1 MTQTNPS
8 WQLTGATQ
16 DAQSVTADWQPV
28 KAGGIHGVRLLE
40 SRWVVK
46 SNGRLAEL
54 FRADWFA
61 GRIHVDQV
69 FQVILNAHGIS
80 AWHVHG
86 HTLDRLFIARG
97 HARVV
102 LYDAR
107 AESPSHGS
115 VMELLLDEHRPQ
127 LVVVP
132 PGVWHGVQSLDN
144 APATIVNMPDRA
156 YNYESPDHW
165 RLPPDTGE
173 IPYSFKGVRTTGTA
187 I

>member
-1 MTQTNPS
+1 ME
-8 WQLTGATQ
+8 TG
-16 DAQSVTADWQPV
+16 S
-28 KAGGIHGVRLLE
+28 HL
-40 SRWVVK
+40 
-46 SNGRLAEL
+46 
-54 FRADWFA
+54 
-61 GRIHVDQV
+61 VDQV

-86 HTLDRLFIARG
+86 HTIDRLFIASG

-107 AESPSHGS
+107 LESPSHGR

-132 PGVWHGVQSLDN
+132 PGVWHGVQNLDN
-144 APATIVNMPDRA
+144 VPAMVVNMPDKA
-156 YNYESPDHW
+156 YNYERPDHW
-165 RLPPDTGE
+165 RLPQDTSE
-173 IPYSFKGVRTTGTA
+173 IPYTFKGVAKAGTA